1 MLSPLIKREI
11 FKEAKRCHYQVPSD
25 YEKIL
30 EKAQKVN
37 TISDYKIVFSWLYN
51 SDSVLNSSSMVPHLI
66 LCNKRWAIRLVFFNN
81 EDTMNAFF
89 ITIGHELTHKEK
101 DYFSWTLSITDY
113 KFMLQI
119 GEVHADYGAAE
130 KMVHSSKQKLLESVR
145 YKRALKKK
153 DEEGFIHPSWDKREY
168 YIEHFD
174 FDEKL
179 IRQIAADVGCSNSKL
194 IQKVC
199 NYYKRIVLK

>member
-37 TISDYKIVFSWLYN
+37 TISDDKIVFSWLYN

-101 DYFSWTLSITDY
+101 DYFSWTLSISASNLLFPSTLHFPCHRRIHGCCIPALIY
-113 KFMLQI
+113 FEVCLQNWPRY
-119 GEVHADYGAAE
+119 HRHPCFSSCYGV
-130 KMVHSSKQKLLESVR
+130 K
-145 YKRALKKK
+145 
-153 DEEGFIHPSWDKREY
+153 
-168 YIEHFD
+168 
-174 FDEKL
+174 
-179 IRQIAADVGCSNSKL
+179 
-194 IQKVC
+194 
-199 NYYKRIVLK
+199 

>member
-1 MLSPLIKREI
+1 MTLRKFYLI
-11 FKEAKRCHYQVPSD
+11 
-25 YEKIL
+25 
-30 EKAQKVN
+30 
-37 TISDYKIVFSWLYN
+37 YN
-51 SDSVLNSSSMVPHLI
+51 EYLD
-66 LCNKRWAIRLVFFNN
+66 FN
-81 EDTMNAFF
+81 
-89 ITIGHELTHKEK
+89 G
-101 DYFSWTLSITDY
+101 
-113 KFMLQI
+113 
-119 GEVHADYGAAE
+119 
-130 KMVHSSKQKLLESVR
+130 
-145 YKRALKKK
+145 LKKK

>member
-1 MLSPLIKREI
+1 
-11 FKEAKRCHYQVPSD
+11 
-25 YEKIL
+25 
-30 EKAQKVN
+30 
-37 TISDYKIVFSWLYN
+37 
-51 SDSVLNSSSMVPHLI
+51 
-66 LCNKRWAIRLVFFNN
+66 
-81 EDTMNAFF
+81 
-89 ITIGHELTHKEK
+89 
-101 DYFSWTLSITDY
+101 
-113 KFMLQI
+113 
-119 GEVHADYGAAE
+119 
-130 KMVHSSKQKLLESVR
+130 MVHSSKQKLLESVR